1 MFKSKDKVKGRSV
14 HKSCFHGCTYT
25 LAEWNQIELSEILHC
40 LFTFAHPTHNSNSI
54 FYLFVLKQNQRDL
67 IKRLIII
74 TVIFQY

>member
-14 HKSCFHGCTYT
+14 HGQGAYT
-25 LAEWNQIELSEILHC
+25 LAERNQIELSEILHC